1 MELAFEDRA
10 MIVRFSETSVLLITD
25 LHLGFE
31 EDLEEQG
38 VGIPPQHGGM
48 LSRIGRLV
56 DKHET
61 SALYVIG
68 DVKHT
73 ILTDVSYNWEV
84 IPEFMES
91 LADLTKTTVIPGNHD
106 GDLSAFL
113 PRSVELVH
121 HSGLVVGDELERIGV
136 LHGHSWPSANLLDTK
151 VIVIGHNHPVVR
163 RVRDVSSQPLGRN
176 GRIRYGRTIPVV
188 LKSKLDRNCVRRE
201 LGILEVPENSQAT
214 LVTLPTFNEMFG
226 GVAVNSPRS
235 TFYGPL
241 FENGCASLE
250 DSEAYSIE
258 GIFLGKVSWLREQSN
273 EMIKSRPS
281 RN

>member
-1 MELAFEDRA
+1 MEVVFEDRA
-10 MIVRFSETSVLLITD
+10 MIVRFSESSVLLVTD

-31 EDLEEQG
+31 EDLEERG
-38 VGIPPQHGGM
+38 VGIPPQHGTM
-48 LSRIGRLV
+48 LSRISRLV

-61 SALYVIG
+61 SAVYVIG

-84 IPEFMES
+84 IPDFMGRLS
-91 LADLTKTTVIPGNHD
+91 DLVQTTVIPGNHD

-113 PRSVELVH
+113 PRSVELAH
-121 HSGLVVGDELERIGV
+121 HSGLAVGDELERIGV
-136 LHGHSWPSANLLDTK
+136 LHGHSWPSSEVLEAKL
-151 VIVIGHNHPVVR
+151 IVMGHNHPVVR
-163 RVRDVSSQPLGRN
+163 RLRDASSQPLGRE

-201 LGILEVPENSQAT
+201 LGMLEVPEDSQAT
-214 LVTLPTFNEMFG
+214 LVTLPTFNEMFS

-241 FENGCASLE
+241 FENGCASLV
-250 DSEAYSIE
+250 DSEAYSTD
-258 GIFLGKVSWLREQSN
+258 GIFLGGVSWLREQSN
-273 EMIKSRPS
+273 EMIKSRPP